1 MHFEINLIETY
12 YFLASM
18 FILCSLCTQHTQLDL
33 IVQGLSS
40 LYKTMRY
47 DSMLFLVF
55 YDRTQNK
62 AAEAAV

>member
-47 DSMLFLVF
+47 DSMLF